1 MKKSGVVIQTS
12 KEGISAKIVVEW
24 DGSNK
29 ERTLH
34 EHGDGVLRIKTPGVG
49 GFYDPDAFP
58 SANIPSG
65 SKKDRQINEDQLGDP
80 LNLYDFSCISDGT
93 KHGYVEDNMGNKFIW
108 SGTRKDGAIGY
119 RCTKESPVSKQGR
132 CTAVARKILNK
143 QNGKRT
149 IVLES
154 AHKHASGKRTEPDN
168 ISGKQFGTAIK
179 FYSLLI

>member
-1 MKKSGVVIQTS
+1 MKKSGVVIQTP
-12 KEGISAKIVVEW
+12 KEGISVRIAVEW
-24 DGSNK
+24 DGSNM

-34 EHGDGVLRIKTPGVG
+34 EHGDDVLRIKTPGVG
-49 GFYDPDAFP
+49 GFYYPAAFP
-58 SANIPSG
+58 SASTSTNSTSRP
-65 SKKDRQINEDQLGDP
+65 KQDYQINEDQLGDP

-119 RCTKESPVSKQGR
+119 RCTKESPLSKQGR

-143 QNGKRT
+143 QTGKRT

-154 AHKHASGKRTEPDN
+154 AHKHATEKRTEPDN

-179 FYSLLI
+179 FY